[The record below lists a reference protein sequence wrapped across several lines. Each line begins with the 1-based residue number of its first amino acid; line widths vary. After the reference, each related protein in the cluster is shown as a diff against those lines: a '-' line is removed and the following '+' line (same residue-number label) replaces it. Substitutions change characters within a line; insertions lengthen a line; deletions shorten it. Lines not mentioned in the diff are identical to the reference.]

1 MLIVFVSICFLLLT
15 NEHRYLVERGA
26 TTNNCAPAVSR
37 SDSYMYIYN
46 HMYMLHKYFHYS
58 ELFYWT
64 ENHAPVLLLYLL
76 LLLFWS
82 ERQCATKLEE
92 PESQTQNNIWSICSL
107 EDEKQLVKIFHR
119 ISFCKNFHSNFLV
132 DWNFLQKNR
141 LKRSAQISFLG
152 NAKSD
157 RYSIVIFQGW
167 KTDDDL
173 ATILDQKIYLLSIK
187 KLIWSANKF
196 IK

>member
-92 PESQTQNNIWSICSL
+92 PESQTQNNIWSICLL

-119 ISFCKNFHSNFLV
+119 ISFCKNFHSNFWLIGTFYKKIDSNDQRKSLSSEKQNQIDIQSSFSKV
-132 DWNFLQKNR
+132 E
-141 LKRSAQISFLG
+141 KR
-152 NAKSD
+152 
-157 RYSIVIFQGW
+157 
-167 KTDDDL
+167 T
-173 ATILDQKIYLLSIK
+173 TILQQFLTKKSIY
-187 KLIWSANKF
+187 F
-196 IK
+196 Q